1 MDYHPIGIF
10 DSGFGGL
17 TVLREIERM
26 LPQYDLLYL
35 GDNARAPYGNRSFE
49 IVHLYALEAVRWLFH
64 QGCPLV
70 IIACNTAS
78 AKALRTIQ
86 QNDLPHIAPGKRVL
100 GVIRP
105 MTEWVGAATRS
116 RHIGILATA
125 GTVASQSYVIEINK
139 YFPEV
144 TVVQEACPIW
154 VPLIENDEFDNDG
167 ADYFIKKHVD
177 RLLAADRRIDTVIL
191 GCTHYPL
198 IQHKIRR
205 RLAPEIQLIS
215 QGEIVAM
222 RLFDYL
228 GRHPEIAGCCTQQ
241 ARRDFYTSET
251 AEMFDR
257 SAAIFYDRPIHSR
270 SVSGFSLPVTC

>member
-1 MDYHPIGIF
+1 M
-10 DSGFGGL
+10 
-17 TVLREIERM
+17 
-26 LPQYDLLYL
+26 
-35 GDNARAPYGNRSFE
+35 
-49 IVHLYALEAVRWLFH
+49 
-64 QGCPLV
+64 
-70 IIACNTAS
+70 
-78 AKALRTIQ
+78 
-86 QNDLPHIAPGKRVL
+86 
-100 GVIRP
+100 
-105 MTEWVGAATRS
+105 
-116 RHIGILATA
+116 
-125 GTVASQSYVIEINK
+125 
-139 YFPEV
+139 

-222 RLFDYL
+222 RLVDYL